1 MTSQIFSYI
10 QELKTK
16 LQTNYDKYQ
25 RARASREKAEL
36 NEADAHEELLDTK
49 FGLRE
54 AVYIVMDLKKDG
66 ADIQGTVYLFFFFL
80 LRKYLAVKEE
90 IVKLVR
96 FLDAKENEKLLGIN
110 MNMNYFFH
118 YFFVLADIA
127 KL

>member
-66 ADIQGTVYLFFFFL
+66 ADIQGTVYLFLFFSIKKVFSC
-80 LRKYLAVKEE
+80 
-90 IVKLVR
+90 
-96 FLDAKENEKLLGIN
+96 
-110 MNMNYFFH
+110 
-118 YFFVLADIA
+118 
-127 KL
+127 